1 VSNWYRVGLALD
13 LESYDLDIIGKD
25 NQGDTKIQT
34 LNCKMFQLWLTRQP
48 QALYKQLIQA
58 LHEVG
63 DEKVVTFLC
72 RKYGEY
78 HWYTYANLTR
88 STMIIVYTTN
98 LSNRFNSGKSS
109 GLRVFAVVFTV

>member
-1 VSNWYRVGLALD
+1 MYLQVSNWYRVGLALN

-25 NQGDTKIQT
+25 NQGDTKTQT

-48 QALYKQLIQA
+48 QALYKQLFQA

-78 HWYTYANLTR
+78 QWHTYANLTR
-88 STMIIVYTTN
+88 STMTTATHIVCEW
-98 LSNRFNSGKSS
+98 
-109 GLRVFAVVFTV
+109 